1 MEIGQKVKIKDTNTV
16 FDGKEGILEKIDGD
30 TYTVFVDFKPEE
42 GKKVR
47 QNFTESNLEDA
58 NIKANDREK
67 FESFK
72 KYIKENKKF

>member
-30 TYTVFVDFKPEE
+30 TYTVFVDFKPDE

-47 QNFTESNLEDA
+47 QNFAESNLEDTKI
-58 NIKANDREK
+58 NSREK
-67 FESFK
+67 FEDFK
-72 KYIKENKKF
+72 RYIKEHKS

>member
-30 TYTVFVDFKPEE
+30 TYTVFVDFNPSE

-47 QNFTESNLEDA
+47 QNFTESNLEDTKV
-58 NIKANDREK
+58 NSREK
-67 FESFK
+67 FEDFK
-72 KYIKENKKF
+72 RYIKEHKS